1 MAGFPAI
8 SYQLSMYF
16 RAAADAILLLH
27 AAFIAFVM
35 LGALLAWRRPRIM
48 LAHLPAVAWA
58 LYVEVSGSRCP
69 LTALENLLLFQAG
82 QQGYAVGFVE
92 HYCLA
97 AIYPPG
103 LTQGMQL
110 ALGGLVGLVNIA
122 AYCAILRRR
131 RKRIR
136 IQS

>member
-1 MAGFPAI
+1 
-8 SYQLSMYF
+8 MYF

-35 LGALLAWRRPRIM
+35 LGVLLVWRRPWIM
-48 LAHLPAVAWA
+48 LAHLPAMAWG

-82 QQGYAVGFVE
+82 QQGYSDGFVE

-97 AIYPPG
+97 AIYPAG

-110 ALGGLVGLVNIA
+110 VLGGLVGLVNIA

>member
-1 MAGFPAI
+1 
-8 SYQLSMYF
+8 MYF

-35 LGALLAWRRPRIM
+35 LGALLAWRRPWIM
-48 LAHLPAVAWA
+48 LAHLPAVAWG

-82 QQGYAVGFVE
+82 QKGYADGFVE
-92 HYCLA
+92 HYCLP
-97 AIYPPG
+97 AIYPAG

-110 ALGGLVGLVNIA
+110 VLGGLVGLVNLA
-122 AYCAILRRR
+122 VYCAIFRRR
-131 RKRIR
+131 RKLM
-136 IQS
+136 